1 MQSNIYGKKG
11 EIIAV
16 NYLKQKGYKILE
28 TNHKNKV
35 GEIDIIAQ
43 DKDYLVF
50 VEVNA
55 RLSRAF
61 GDPLEI
67 VDFRKQQKLT
77 KVAQLYLILKHK
89 TEAKCRFDVVSILGD
104 ENPKITHIENAFQ

>member
-1 MQSNIYGKKG
+1 MQSNIYGKKS
-11 EIIAV
+11 EIIAADF
-16 NYLKQKGYKILE
+16 LKQKGYKILE
-28 TNHKNKV
+28 LNHKNKI

-50 VEVNA
+50 IEVKA

-61 GDPLEI
+61 GDPLEA
-67 VDFRKQQKLT
+67 VDFKKQQKLI

-89 TEAKCRFDVVSILGD
+89 IEAKCRFDVVSILGD
-104 ENPKITHIENAFQ
+104 ENLEITHIENAF

>member
-1 MQSNIYGKKG
+1 MQSNIYGKKS
-11 EIIAV
+11 EIIASQF
-16 NYLKQKGYKILE
+16 LKEKGYKILE

-50 VEVNA
+50 VEVKA

-61 GDPLEI
+61 GDPLEA
-67 VDFRKQQKLT
+67 VDFRKQQKIRKT
-77 KVAQLYLILKHK
+77 AELYLIMKRK
-89 TEAKCRFDVVSILGD
+89 TNTNCRFDVISILGN
-104 ENPKITHIENAFQ
+104 ENPEITHIENAF